1 MPVLKAILFLY
12 HRTSHLY
19 IGRSFEYLRD
29 LMDKP
34 KHISTGN
41 RVMKSVHPLGH
52 ERWLI
57 FAIQDSRT
65 QRSSLR
71 NMLKSLLVRFDSYL
85 FSFYK
90 NDNGGKK

>member
-1 MPVLKAILFLY
+1 M
-12 HRTSHLY
+12 
-19 IGRSFEYLRD
+19 GRSFEYLRD

-34 KHISTGN
+34 NHIPTGN

-57 FAIQDSRT
+57 FAIQDSRG
-65 QRSSLR
+65 QSSSLR
-71 NMLKSLLVRFDSYL
+71 AMLKSLLVRFDSYL